1 MPKQIVT
8 SATAPTTGF
17 ANKAAASPHRLRGH
31 VQLTVERPPSMKR
44 LTPLM

>member
-17 ANKAAASPHRLRGH
+17 HQQGSCLA
-31 VQLTVERPPSMKR
+31 T
-44 LTPLM
+44 